1 MKENEIDWK
10 KLRERIAEGPIF
22 PLVKEN
28 KNQKTKG
35 KTPEEIQKFKQKE
48 HDRQKKWR
56 EEHPEKCRELQRDW
70 SHRNPDKV
78 KAKRKRNYDA
88 HKDDPEWRKHKSEK
102 QKRYME
108 NLKKD
113 PVRYEAFKKKKRIYK
128 KGYEQ
133 RKKLEKQ
140 NENENETK
148 SIYDGDW
155 DNLDFDHSIGP
166 YHGE

>member
-35 KTPEEIQKFKQKE
+35 KTPEEIQEFKQKE

-70 SHRNPDKV
+70 AHRNPDKV

-88 HKDDPEWRKHKSEK
+88 HKDDPEWRNHRVEK
-102 QKRYME
+102 QRAFME
-108 NLKKD
+108 RLKAD
-113 PVRYEAFKKKKRIYK
+113 PVRYELFKQKKREYK
-128 KGYEQ
+128 Q

-140 NENENETK
+140 QSNK
-148 SIYDGDW
+148 SIYDDIPPES
-155 DNLDFDHSIGP
+155 LDFDSHFGT
-166 YHGE
+166 HGNLES

>member
-1 MKENEIDWK
+1 MEDEIDWK

-35 KTPEEIQKFKQKE
+35 KTPEEIQEFKQKE

-70 SHRNPDKV
+70 AHRNPDKV

-88 HKDDPEWRKHKSEK
+88 HKDDPEWRNHRVEK
-102 QKRYME
+102 QRAFME
-108 NLKKD
+108 RLKAD
-113 PVRYEAFKKKKRIYK
+113 PVRYELFKQKKREYK
-128 KGYEQ
+128 Q
-133 RKKLEKQ
+133 RKKLEKLQ
-140 NENENETK
+140 NK
-148 SIYDGDW
+148 
-155 DNLDFDHSIGP
+155 NLES
-166 YHGE
+166 

>member
-35 KTPEEIQKFKQKE
+35 KTPEEIQEFKQKE
-48 HDRQKKWR
+48 HYRQKKWR

-70 SHRNPDKV
+70 AHRNPDKV

-88 HKDDPEWRKHKSEK
+88 HKDDPEWRNHRVEK
-102 QKRYME
+102 QRAFME
-108 NLKKD
+108 RLKAD
-113 PVRYEAFKKKKRIYK
+113 PVRYELFKQKKREYK
-128 KGYEQ
+128 Q

-140 NENENETK
+140 QSNK
-148 SIYDGDW
+148 SIYDDIPPEL
-155 DNLDFDHSIGP
+155 LDFDSHFGT
-166 YHGE
+166 HGNLES